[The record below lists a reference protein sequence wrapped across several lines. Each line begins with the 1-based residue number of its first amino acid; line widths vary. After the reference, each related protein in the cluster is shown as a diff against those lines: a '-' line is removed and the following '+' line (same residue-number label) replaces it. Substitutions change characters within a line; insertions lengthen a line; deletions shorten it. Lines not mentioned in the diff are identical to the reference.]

1 MCAYAIRLARVSK
14 IVSGARE
21 PTSEHAIGGYAVLTE
36 DQAVPDRP
44 PLVVIRDVLASECA
58 AVK

>member
-14 IVSGARE
+14 IVSGART

-44 PLVVIRDVLASECA
+44 PLVVIRDILASECA
-58 AVK
+58 AVS